1 MNKLAWQILGTGGA
15 ALAAIA
21 TRKVLGTVWE
31 KSTKRPVPM
40 NPSDEEVGLGEAIA
54 WTVVSGVGIA
64 VVQLTVQ
71 RYAARAVRSRF
82 GDEALPKKL
91 RLAHAEEV

>member
-21 TRKVLGTVWE
+21 TRKALGAVWE
-31 KSTKRPVPM
+31 KSTHRPVPD
-40 NPSDEEVGLGEAIA
+40 NPANSEVGLGEAIA

-71 RYAARAVRSRF
+71 RFAAQAVRSRF
-82 GDEALPKKL
+82 GEEALPKKM
-91 RLAHAEEV
+91 RLVQAARD